1 MPRIAT
7 VFIATGQQGTSAC
20 RALIA
25 DGTFKPRAVTRDASS
40 ASARA
45 LADIGCE
52 VVEAR
57 FDDKEALKRAVTGAE
72 CVFLVTYPLVDVPE
86 IAQGINVI
94 DVSKE
99 AGVKFL
105 VFSTLPSMT
114 EISNGKFKDIGHFD
128 DKSVIQKHLEASGLP
143 CACICPGGFLE
154 NIKRGQLNCPF
165 EKTETGYSMCTLER
179 PGTVLFYTWI
189 NRDMGLAVK
198 ALFTQYTM
206 RLPEIDHRTFVLGC
220 CRLSAEGLAAELAKV
235 LGKPVEVKRV
245 HTDVKL
251 INDMFDFCIEH
262 QWFPEIPVPD
272 PRLEALGVKVGTIEE
287 FARTELKPWAESL

>member
-7 VFIATGQQGTSAC
+7 VFIATGQQAS
-20 RALIA
+20 R
-25 DGTFKPRAVTRDASS
+25 RTRDASS

-143 CACICPGGFLE
+143 CACICPGGFLR
-154 NIKRGQLNCPF
+154 ILSVGDAR
-165 EKTETGYSMCTLER
+165 
-179 PGTVLFYTWI
+179 TVLFYTWI